1 MLTWGSII
9 MGIFGLIDVAL
20 GRLDS
25 ATTAFLVAILLAIWD
40 FQEKFFTQEKK
51 ETK

>member
-9 MGIFGLIDVAL
+9 MFFMGLMTVPFQ
-20 GRLDS
+20 GWERTS
-25 ATTAFLVAILLAIWD
+25 AFMLSAIVFAIWD

-51 ETK
+51 EA